1 MSKKLSALVLSA
13 ALLLGAVACAPP
25 GAGPSTTAA
34 NSGTAAGSTATG
46 GGTTTPPAANGI
58 TVAMTAPWD
67 TYIPFNTTSQY
78 SDTVLDLVFDRLM
91 FMHSDGTFGPRLA
104 DSWERNADSTKITFH
119 LNKDAKW
126 HDGKPVTADDVV
138 FTSNVYASP
147 DISVARRSMM
157 NSLAGTDNS
166 GMQAK
171 EGDVQVKAL
180 DANTVEFTLK
190 EPAPTDFL
198 LSLRFREIF
207 IIPKHIFGDKP
218 IAQILQHE
226 GWAKPIGSGPYKY
239 VSEISGE
246 RIEFAVNADYF
257 MGKPAFDQLVLRV
270 VDASNLLTGL
280 MNGEIDVVGGGAS
293 IPLDDWAMAK
303 SQTNLTAESVQ
314 THSYQY
320 MSINTN
326 KAYLTQK
333 VRQAIE
339 LAINKERIVTELL
352 MGEGKVAAGPI
363 SELSAYFN
371 SKLLPVKHDPD
382 EAKSI
387 LEAEKFPFSQ
397 VLIMSVPKGN
407 LVRERSAVLIQQD
420 LEKVGI
426 KTEIRTV
433 DFPTHME
440 VLRKGE
446 YDLGLIGSGGP
457 VDPSQSVLD
466 VTPGHINNFSQNAD
480 PTLGELGLKGQS
492 KLTVDER
499 KAVYDEY
506 QMVMKEQIP
515 FLFLYYPNTL
525 IAYNNRLTNVKAA
538 DFPIRNMNIA
548 EWKLK

>member
-1 MSKKLSALVLSA
+1 MSKKLTAFVLGA
-13 ALLLGAVACAPP
+13 ALLMGTAACAPP
-25 GAGPSTTAA
+25 GASPTTTTTA
-34 NSGTAAGSTATG
+34 SGTQSGSNATTAPTAAS
-46 GGTTTPPAANGI
+46 GI

-91 FMHSDGTFGPRLA
+91 FMHADGTFSPRLA
-104 DSWERNADSTKITFH
+104 DSWERSADSTKITFH
-119 LNKDAKW
+119 LNKAAKW
-126 HDGKPVTADDVV
+126 HDGTPVTADDVV

-147 DISVARRSMM
+147 DLSVARRSMM
-157 NSLAGTDNS
+157 NSFAGTDAS

-171 EGDVQVKAL
+171 EGDIQVKAL

-190 EPAPTDFL
+190 EAAPTDFL

-218 IAQILQHE
+218 IAQILEHE
-226 GWAKPIGSGPYKY
+226 GWTKPVGSGPYKY

-246 RIEFAVNADYF
+246 RIEFAANQDYF
-257 MGKPAFDQLVLRV
+257 LGEPAFDQLVLRV

-293 IPLDDWAMAK
+293 VPLDDWEMTKQQA
-303 SQTNLTAESVQ
+303 NLTAESVS

-320 MSINTN
+320 MTLNT
-326 KAYLTQK
+326 KKPYLSQA
-333 VRQAIE
+333 VRQAIN
-339 LAINKERIVTELL
+339 LAIDRERIVKELL

-371 SKLLPVKHDPD
+371 SKLLPVSHDV
-382 EAKSI
+382 AKAKTM
-387 LEAEKFPFSQ
+387 LEAEKFPFDQ

-440 VLRKGE
+440 VLRKGD

-466 VTPGHINNFSQNAD
+466 VTPGHVNNFSQNED
-480 PTLGELGLKGQS
+480 PTLGQIGLSGQS
-492 KLTVDER
+492 KLTEAER
-499 KAVYDEY
+499 KTVYDEY
-506 QMVMKEQIP
+506 QMVMKEQAP

-525 IAYNNRLTNVKAA
+525 IAYNNRLTNVKTA
-538 DFPIRNMNIA
+538 DFPIRNMNVS

>member
-1 MSKKLSALVLSA
+1 MSKKLSALILSA
-13 ALLLGAVACAPP
+13 ALLVGTAACAPP
-25 GAGPSTTAA
+25 GAGSTTAA
-34 NSGTAAGSTATG
+34 GTTAAGSTTA
-46 GGTTTPPAANGI
+46 GGTTTAKPANGI
-58 TVAMTAPWD
+58 TIAMTAPWD

-119 LNKDAKW
+119 LNKNAKW

-157 NSLAGTDNS
+157 NSFAGTDNS

-171 EGDVQVKAL
+171 EGDIQVKAL

-190 EPAPTDFL
+190 EAAPTDFL

-246 RIEFAVNADYF
+246 RIEFAANKDYF
-257 MGKPAFDQLVLRV
+257 MGAPAFDQLVLRV

-303 SQTNLTAESVQ
+303 TQANLTAESVQ

-320 MSINTN
+320 MTINTQ
-326 KAYLTQK
+326 KPYLTQK

-339 LAINKERIVTELL
+339 LAINKERIVKELL

-363 SELSAYFN
+363 SELSPYFN
-371 SKLLPVKHDPD
+371 NKLISVFDQ
-382 EAKSI
+382 AKAKLM
-387 LEAEKFPFSQ
+387 LEEEKFPAGQ

-440 VLRKGE
+440 VLRKGD

-466 VTPGHINNFSQNAD
+466 VTPGHINNFSQNTD
-480 PTLGELGLKGQS
+480 PKLGELGKSGQS

-506 QMVMKEQIP
+506 QMVMKEQMP

>member
-1 MSKKLSALVLSA
+1 MSKKLSALILSA
-13 ALLLGAVACAPP
+13 ALLVGTVACAPP
-25 GAGPSTTAA
+25 GATPSTTVA
-34 NSGTAAGSTATG
+34 GTQAGQSNGTS
-46 GGTTTPPAANGI
+46 GGTTTAKPANGI

-91 FMHSDGTFGPRLA
+91 FMHSDGSFGSRLA
-104 DSWERNADSTKITFH
+104 DSWERNVDSTKITFH
-119 LNKDAKW
+119 LNKNAKW

-157 NSLAGTDNS
+157 NSFAGTDNS

-171 EGDVQVKAL
+171 ESDIQVKAL

-190 EPAPTDFL
+190 EAAPTDFL

-207 IIPKHIFGDKP
+207 IIPKHIFGDRP

-226 GWAKPIGSGPYKY
+226 GWTKPIGSGPYKY

-246 RIEFAVNADYF
+246 RIEFAANKDYF
-257 MGKPAFDQLVLRV
+257 MGAPAFDQLVLRV

-280 MNGEIDVVGGGAS
+280 INGEIDVVGAGAS
-293 IPLDDWAMAK
+293 IPLDDWAMTK
-303 SQTNLTAESVQ
+303 TQKNLTAESVQ

-320 MSINTN
+320 MSINTQ
-326 KAYLTQK
+326 KPYLTKK

-363 SELSAYFN
+363 SELSPYFN
-371 SKLLPVKHDPD
+371 SKLLPVVYDS
-382 EAKSI
+382 AKAKQM
-387 LEAEKFPFSQ
+387 LEEEKFPMSQ

-446 YDLGLIGSGGP
+446 YDLGLVGSGGP

-480 PTLGELGLKGQS
+480 PTLGELGMKGQS
-492 KLTVDER
+492 KLTFDER
-499 KAVYDEY
+499 KVVYDEY
-506 QMVMKEQIP
+506 QLVMKDQIP

-525 IAYNNRLTNVKAA
+525 IAYNNRLTNVKAV

-548 EWKLK
+548 EWKVK